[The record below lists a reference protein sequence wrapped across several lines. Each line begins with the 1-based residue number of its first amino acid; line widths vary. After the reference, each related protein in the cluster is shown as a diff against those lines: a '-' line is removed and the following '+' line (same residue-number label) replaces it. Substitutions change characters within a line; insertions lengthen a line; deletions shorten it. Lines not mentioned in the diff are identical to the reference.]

1 MKAARFDYL
10 RPATVAEAAAA
21 LAGDPAAK
29 PVAGGQSLG
38 PMLNLR
44 LARPSTLVDVAKL
57 PELRRVE
64 ERADGVFYGAAITHA
79 EFEDGVVPDPT
90 PGFLARI
97 AHGIAYR
104 AVRNRGTV
112 GGSLVHA
119 DPAADW
125 PTTLTALGARVVLA
139 GPSGA
144 RELALEDFVLGAF
157 STALEEGEIVTGVFI
172 PRCSAGA
179 RFGYRKSCRKV
190 GEFAEAMCAV
200 LSDEVRGVHRLVVG
214 ATEGR
219 HIVVAEARDALADPS
234 LLDDRLAQAGL
245 AADPA
250 TFRLHRKVIREAI
263 AQFAA
268 VPETECL
275 PA

>member
-1 MKAARFDYL
+1 M
-10 RPATVAEAAAA
+10 RPASVVEAVAA
-21 LAGDPAAK
+21 LAQDAGAK

-44 LARPSTLVDVAKL
+44 LARPSTLVDVSKIAD
-57 PELRRVE
+57 LRRVD
-64 ERADGVFYGAAITHA
+64 ERPDGVLYGAAITHA
-79 EFEDGVVPDPT
+79 EFEDGTVPDPT
-90 PGFLARI
+90 PGFLARV

-144 RELALEDFVLGAF
+144 RELALEDFILGAF
-157 STALEEGEIVTGVFI
+157 STALADGEIVTGVFI
-172 PRCSAGA
+172 PRCSPQA

-200 LSDEVRGVHRLVVG
+200 LADPARGVHRLVVG

-219 HIVVAEARDALADPS
+219 HIVVTEAAAVIADPA
-234 LLDDRLAQAGL
+234 LLDARLTAAGL
-245 AADPA
+245 AAEPA
-250 TFRLHRKVIREAI
+250 TLRLHQKVVRQAI
-263 AQFAA
+263 EQLTT
-268 VPETECL
+268 VPETESL

>member
-10 RPATVAEAAAA
+10 RPASVAEATAA
-21 LAGDPAAK
+21 LADGAAK

-44 LARPSTLVDVAKL
+44 LARPSTLVDVAKIAD
-57 PELRRVE
+57 LRRIE
-64 ERADGVFYGAAITHA
+64 ERPDGVLYGAAITHA

-90 PGFLARI
+90 PGFLQRVAR
-97 AHGIAYR
+97 GIAYR

-112 GGSLVHA
+112 GGSLAHA

-125 PTTLTALGARVVLA
+125 PTTLTALGASVHLA
-139 GPSGA
+139 GPVGG
-144 RELALEDFVLGAF
+144 RVVKLEDFLLGAF
-157 STALEEGEIVTGVFI
+157 QTALAEQEIVTGVFV
-172 PRCSAGA
+172 PRASSSA

-200 LSDEVRGVHRLVVG
+200 LSDAAGGVHRLVIG

-219 HIVVAEARDALADPS
+219 HIVVTDARAAIADPS
-234 LLDDRLAQAGL
+234 LLDDRLARAGL
-245 AADPA
+245 AGEAA
-250 TFRLHRKVIREAI
+250 TLRLHQTVIRQAV
-263 AQFAA
+263 AA
-268 VPETECL
+268 LEVESL
-275 PA
+275 NA

>member
-10 RPATVAEAAAA
+10 RPATVAAAVAA
-21 LAGDPAAK
+21 LDEDHGAK

-44 LARPSTLVDVAKL
+44 LARPSCLVDVAKI

-64 ERADGVFYGAAITHA
+64 ERADGVLYGAAITHA
-79 EFEDGVVPDPT
+79 EFEDSAVPDPT
-90 PGFLARI
+90 PGFLARV

-125 PTTLTALGARVVLA
+125 PTTLTALGARVVLV
-139 GPSGA
+139 GPDGS
-144 RELALEDFVLGAF
+144 RELALEDFLLGAF
-157 STALEEGEIVTGVFI
+157 STALMEGELVTGVFV
-172 PRCSAGA
+172 PRASTSA

-200 LSDEVRGVHRLVVG
+200 LADDARGIHRLVVG

-219 HIVVAEARDALADPS
+219 HIVVTEAKAVLVDPS
-234 LLDDRLAQAGL
+234 LLDVRLVAAGL
-245 AADPA
+245 DAEPA
-250 TFRLHRKVIREAI
+250 TLRLHRKVIRQAIEAL
-263 AQFAA
+263 
-268 VPETECL
+268 ESESL

>member
-1 MKAARFDYL
+1 MKAARFDYR
-10 RPATVAEAAAA
+10 RPATVAEAVAA
-21 LAGDPAAK
+21 LVEDGAAK

-44 LARPSTLVDVAKL
+44 LARPSTLVDVAKI
-57 PELRRVE
+57 PGLRRVE
-64 ERADGVFYGAAITHA
+64 ERADGVLYGAAITHA

-125 PTTLTALGARVVLA
+125 PTTLTALGARVALA
-139 GPSGA
+139 GPSGT
-144 RELALEDFVLGAF
+144 RELALEDFLLGAF
-157 STALEEGEIVTGVFI
+157 STALEDGEIVTGVFV

-200 LSDEVRGVHRLVVG
+200 LADDVRGVHRLVIG

-219 HIVVAEARDALADPS
+219 HIVVTEAKGVLADPR
-234 LLDDRLAQAGL
+234 LLDERLASAGL
-245 AADPA
+245 AADPS
-250 TFRLHRKVIREAI
+250 TLRLHRKVISQAIEALNS
-263 AQFAA
+263 
-268 VPETECL
+268 ESL

>member
-10 RPATVAEAAAA
+10 RPDDLAGATVA
-21 LAGDPAAK
+21 LAEGRARPM
-29 PVAGGQSLG
+29 AGGQSLG

-44 LARPSTLVDVAKL
+44 LARPGRVVDVSHL

-64 ERADGVFYGAAITHA
+64 ARPDGILYGAALTHA
-79 EFEDGVVPDPT
+79 EFEDGAVPDPT
-90 PGFLARI
+90 PGFLARV

-104 AVRNRGTV
+104 AVRNRGTI
-112 GGSLVHA
+112 GGSLAHA

-125 PTTLTALGARVVLA
+125 PTALAALGARVHLA
-139 GPSGA
+139 GPA
-144 RELALEDFVLGAF
+144 ETRELAVDEFILGAF
-157 STALEEGEIVTGVFI
+157 ETALAPGEIITGVFV
-172 PRCSAGA
+172 PRRSAQA

-200 LSDEVRGVHRLVVG
+200 LVDRESDVQRLAIG
-214 ATEGR
+214 ATE
-219 HIVVAEARDALADPS
+219 ARQLVFPAAHDVLRSPARV
-234 LLDDRLAQAGL
+234 DDILRDAGL

-250 TFRLHRKVIREAI
+250 AFRLRREVVRQAI
-263 AQFAA
+263 AALASESQ
-268 VPETECL
+268 PEGQ

>member
-1 MKAARFDYL
+1 MKAAHFDYL
-10 RPATVAEAAAA
+10 RPVDRAGAIAA
-21 LAGDPAAK
+21 LEDGSARPM
-29 PVAGGQSLG
+29 AGGQSLG

-44 LARPSTLVDVAKL
+44 LSRPGCVVDISRL

-64 ERADGVFYGAAITHA
+64 ERPDGILYGAGLTHA
-79 EFEDGVVPDPT
+79 EFEDGAVPDPT

-104 AVRNRGTV
+104 AVRNRGTI
-112 GGSLVHA
+112 GGSLAHA

-125 PTTLTALGARVVLA
+125 PTTLAALGARVHLVGPA
-139 GPSGA
+139 GT
-144 RELALEDFVLGAF
+144 RELPVEAFILGAF
-157 STALEEGEIVTGVFI
+157 ETALAPGEIIAGILV
-172 PRCSAGA
+172 PRRSAKA

-200 LSDEVRGVHRLVVG
+200 LVDPESKVQRLAIG

-219 HIVVAEARDALADPS
+219 QLVIAEASAAINSPEVI
-234 LLDDRLAQAGL
+234 DDILRAASL

-250 TFRLHRKVIREAI
+250 TFRLRREVVRQAI
-263 AQFAA
+263 AALATEGQ
-268 VPETECL
+268 PEGQ